1 MFNGIY
7 KLFSRDLAI
16 DLGTANTLI
25 YIRGMGIVS
34 NEPSVVAV
42 QQEPRGGKK
51 VLAVGKEAKEML
63 GRTPGNIVAIRPMK
77 DGVIADFEITA
88 AMLRYFIRAA
98 HNRSTLVKPRIII
111 GIPSGIT
118 EVERRAVRDAAES
131 AGAREVYLIEQPMA
145 AAIGAGLPIT
155 EPSGNMIVD
164 IGGGTS
170 DVAVISLAGIVFAK
184 SVRVG
189 GDKMDEAIIQHIKR
203 KYNLLIGERTA
214 ELIKMGIGNA
224 YPTDEVLTMDIKGR
238 DLVAGVPR
246 TLTVSSDEIRDA
258 LAEPVNAIVEA
269 VKVTLE
275 RTPPELAGGIA
286 DVGAG
291 AGMFGDFVRAR
302 LPRVEYHFVEPI
314 DSLAAAL
321 ARRFGADRD
330 ARGADLR
337 AFDAVVL
344 LDVLEHQE
352 DDRAFLADLAGRM

>member
-1 MFNGIY
+1 MFDWIY
-7 KLFSRDLAI
+7 RIASRDLAI

-25 YIRGMGIVS
+25 YMRGEGIVS

-42 QQEPRGGKK
+42 QQDARGGKK

-88 AMLRYFIRAA
+88 AMLRYFIQTA
-98 HNRSTLVKPRIII
+98 HNRRALVRPRIVI

-118 EVERRAVRDAAES
+118 EVERRAVREAAEN
-131 AGAREVYLIEQPMA
+131 ARAREVYLIEQPMA

-170 DVAVISLAGIVFAK
+170 DVAVISLAGIVYSR

-214 ELIKMGIGNA
+214 ELIKMGIGTA
-224 YPTDEVLTMDIKGR
+224 YPTDEILTMDIKGR

-246 TLTVSSDEIRDA
+246 TLTISSDEIRDA
-258 LAEPVNAIVEA
+258 LSEPVNAIVDA

-275 RTPPELAGGIA
+275 RTPPELAGDIA
-286 DVGAG
+286 DRGIVLAGGGA
-291 AGMFGDFVRAR
+291 
-302 LPRVEYHFVEPI
+302 L
-314 DSLAAAL
+314 
-321 ARRFGADRD
+321 
-330 ARGADLR
+330 LR
-337 AFDAVVL
+337 N
-344 LDVLEHQE
+344 LDVLLREE
-352 DDRAFLADLAGRM
+352 TGLPVFLAEDPLSSVVIGAGKALEELDILRQLAA

>member
-1 MFNGIY
+1 MLNWLY
-7 KLFSRDLAI
+7 TLFSRDMAI

-25 YIRGMGIVS
+25 FIKGAGIVS

-42 QQEPRGGKK
+42 QQDARGTKK

-88 AMLRYFIRAA
+88 AMLRYFIQSA
-98 HNRSTLVKPRIII
+98 HNRKALVRPRIII

-118 EVERRAVRDAAES
+118 EVERRAVREAAES

-170 DVAVISLAGIVFAK
+170 DVAVISLAGIVFSK
-184 SVRVG
+184 SVRIG

-214 ELIKMGIGNA
+214 ELVKMGIGNA
-224 YPTDEVLTMDIKGR
+224 YPGEEVLTMDIKGR

-258 LAEPVNAIVEA
+258 LSEPVNGIVEA

-275 RTPPELAGGIA
+275 RTPPELAGDIA
-286 DVGAG
+286 DRGIVLAGGGALLRNLDTLLREETG
-291 AGMFGDFVRAR
+291 
-302 LPRVEYHFVEPI
+302 LPVF
-314 DSLAAAL
+314 LAEDPL
-321 ARRFGADRD
+321 SS
-330 ARGADLR
+330 
-337 AFDAVVL
+337 VVL
-344 LDVLEHQE
+344 GCGKALEQLDILRQV
-352 DDRAFLADLAGRM
+352 ASAA